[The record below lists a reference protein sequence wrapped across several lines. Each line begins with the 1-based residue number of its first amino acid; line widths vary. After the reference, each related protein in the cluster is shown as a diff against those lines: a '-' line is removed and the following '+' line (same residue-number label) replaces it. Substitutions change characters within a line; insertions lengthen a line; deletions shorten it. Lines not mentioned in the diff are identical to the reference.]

1 MTPKAFFHARIIK
14 KSKLSVG
21 GTSKIESQISLLK
34 NTEYVQFV
42 KRGLEKSKTIW
53 LFSILIFSTMS
64 LNWRTLKYFTWSVF
78 LLILLVFVLC
88 ILKHT

>member
-21 GTSKIESQISLLK
+21 GTSKIERQISLLK

-42 KRGLEKSKTIW
+42 KRGLEKSKTI
-53 LFSILIFSTMS
+53 
-64 LNWRTLKYFTWSVF
+64 
-78 LLILLVFVLC
+78 
-88 ILKHT
+88 